1 MGTHGEVQL
10 NLEAFLT
17 QTMRKLRPPNQYL
30 RKLDQCIMEKTIG
43 DNRPPYQRNLINPI
57 Y

>member
-17 QTMRKLRPPNQYL
+17 QTMHKLRPPNQYL
-30 RKLDQCIMEKTIG
+30 RQLDQCIMEKTIG
-43 DNRPPYQRNLINPI
+43 DNRPPYKRNLINPI